1 MPTPIYRAGK
11 LGVELSES
19 LNDMVEAQAVP
30 SEMHEQVM
38 QSFDKHLNEFL
49 KDNWSTA
56 RIKSNQLQGRIE
68 NGVIRSY
75 RNVNNTWEFELE
87 QATFRGQ
94 AFDAAVR
101 TSKDQGKLVKNIHV
115 VIIDQKVAEAA
126 RPDSPARVKASAGA
140 ADADSAPAM
149 TADSWE
155 DWEDD
160 QPPQQPS
167 QPAGHVS
174 VEQAQA
180 QRQARAE
187 EQAQAAAR
195 EQYAAANETSLALA
209 RGAGPSSQPPGAAAD
224 EDEDLDDWEA
234 VENDDNPLDDKPANK
249 KQKRGSEDAQ
259 DDFDFGDDLNSDDD
273 GARPHRACI
282 APASR
287 LRRTRT
293 ARSHRAVVVVVRS
306 SATRARSMCGRRRG
320 HPHGHR
326 ACGYQARGG
335 KAAAQ
340 HRVCAV
346 QKGQAAGVQAK
357 VELRAARGHRHDR
370 RLRLCLHQVR
380 RRLCVQVVVRA
391 RSFARLDL
399 RSTVFWWL
407 LSTASHGTGEH
418 AHCRVPAVTDATALG
433 EG

>member
-30 SEMHEQVM
+30 GEMHEQVM

-49 KDNWSTA
+49 KDNWSKA
-56 RIKSNQLQGRIE
+56 RIKDKQLQGRIE

-209 RGAGPSSQPPGAAAD
+209 RGAGPSSQPPAAAAD

-273 GARPHRACI
+273 GARPHRARIAPI
-282 APASR
+282 APASNPAR
-287 LRRTRT
+287 HART
-293 ARSHRAVVVVVRS
+293 ALSSSS
-306 SATRARSMCGRRRG
+306 SAHQPRAHAPCLADDEDIRMATEPVGIK
-320 HPHGHR
+320 HEE
-326 ACGYQARGG
+326 G
-335 KAAAQ
+335 KPPPN
-340 HRVCAV
+340 
-346 QKGQAAGVQAK
+346 
-357 VELRAARGHRHDR
+357 
-370 RLRLCLHQVR
+370 
-380 RRLCVQVVVRA
+380 
-391 RSFARLDL
+391 
-399 RSTVFWWL
+399 TVFAQFKKVKRQASKQKWNCEL
-407 LSTASHGTGEH
+407 LAGTATIDGFDYAFTK
-418 AHCRVPAVTDATALG
+418 CDAVFAYR
-433 EG
+433 